1 MIDIEEDKRFEA
13 SEKTNV
19 VNIGMWTYYQN
30 IHMKDAPAWACYFGA
45 RYCCSI
51 YEIEI
56 DTKYRL
62 IVKEED
68 WLSKDCR
75 VILDYYL
82 NSFDDAKFVCEKY
95 RYL

>member
-1 MIDIEEDKRFEA
+1 MIDIEEDPRFEA
-13 SEKTNV
+13 NEKTNV

-30 IHMKDAPAWACYFGA
+30 IHMKDAPAWACYFGV

-62 IVKEED
+62 IVKEGD